1 MKNKYIIVLYLFL
14 LISQIYCVPPKC
26 ITTKNVYT
34 KSQVFIDKDGVKI
47 EKNVEWWVLE
57 QLSHSRG
64 AIYTDN
70 ELNRVINE
78 LAYYNIRNPHEP
90 NPIASTYKQSYPNSS
105 GKTIYNSLTYNDQP
119 VEIIVR
125 GNSCNSQC
133 SKISRTLYHPLYNYG
148 TGTLDNQHAQHS
160 ICITLSKEELHI
172 IPKYIINGNLNIQ
185 TINTVFPGSGAK
197 RVSSASFYSEDL
209 KKKVDEKKTGVI
221 KLENDGDP
229 YIWNGVIYLNKWSQ
243 LYLEIEPKRCL
254 VDNSDLILMEYYNGK
269 KLNSNLFNNC
279 DNTCD
284 NNDKNQIIK
293 IFKNKKFFNCKYLA
307 FEISKRGD
315 LLLLDVTLSFLLF
328 RYGNSGDTS
337 GISGDVIDLLSNI
350 LNYSTSQCGHLKI
363 SNYFKNLNITMV
375 NVLLNNMNLL
385 ISIVINSLDSGQINV
400 VDSFSLNIQLIHL
413 IIQSL
418 KK

>member
-119 VEIIVR
+119 VEIIV
-125 GNSCNSQC
+125 
-133 SKISRTLYHPLYNYG
+133 TLYHPLYNYG

-221 KLENDGDP
+221 KLE
-229 YIWNGVIYLNKWSQ
+229 VIEK
-243 LYLEIEPKRCL
+243 IEPKRCL